1 MKKSAIDTALYFLKF
16 RPRSEFEVTRKLK
29 RKKFSSEDIE
39 KTVSALEK
47 QGFLN
52 DSEFAKIWVRNRN
65 LLRPTGKKLLFLEL
79 RKLGVES
86 EIIEKAL
93 AEEDMEEIDKAEIV
107 FNKKKKYLESL
118 PKDKFRKKMIGIL
131 SRRGFNWDV
140 IKEILN
146 RNEG

>member
-16 RPRSEFEVTRKLK
+16 RPRSVFEVERKLK
-29 RKKFSSEDIE
+29 LKKFSESEIE
-39 KTVSALEK
+39 KTIQILKK

-52 DSEFAKIWVRNRN
+52 DLEFSKIWIRNRN
-65 LLRPTGKKLLFLEL
+65 LLRPTGKRLLFLEL

-93 AEEDMEEIDKAEIV
+93 TEEDMEEIDKAETV
-107 FNKKKKYLESL
+107 FNKRKKYFLEL

-131 SRRGFNWDV
+131 IRRGFNWDTISQV
-140 IKEILN
+140 LQK
-146 RNEG
+146 